1 MSKFNNERVK
11 GFLRAQ
17 GTKIVNGD
25 GEEII
30 LTGYGCGNWTNPEGF
45 MVGAPKDIELIG
57 GIFSPKYIPPR
68 RMDRRRTFDQT
79 IRELCGSD
87 YAASFWSKWHRNH
100 LGEADIKAMAEL
112 GLNSVRL
119 PLNADAFLYDEPGL
133 QWNEDSFQMLDDVID
148 WCEKYRIYA
157 IIDLHA
163 APGGQSAT
171 ACDGGYDNAPH
182 LFMDEESWDR
192 ALALWEKIAI
202 RYADRWIVGGY
213 DLLNEPVSL
222 PNHQQYVPKL
232 AQFYDE
238 AIAII
243 RKHDKKH
250 MFTLEGPKF
259 SRSNEI
265 FNRQYDPGYNNWCIH
280 VHIYGHSPEKKE
292 LYWYILKGMEL
303 NVPVWIGEG
312 GSYPAANAV
321 FYEIAADY
329 GIGYNLWCW
338 KTAMEIPGA
347 TGCVGY
353 YLPKD
358 WEAVRGFAS
367 GGPKPG
373 FEKSKAIFD
382 ELLENI
388 KYENCVHNKEN
399 IRITKRI
406 PELMLPAA
414 GYDNSP
420 GDGKSYCGTWEHGN
434 VLSYRL
440 SDRTKLV
447 LDPNV
452 EEPRPGFE
460 MYDDPNIQRPL
471 DPLKSLMLELA
482 PGEFAVYTVREVS
495 KTFKV
500 SIQARSISGAVIKV
514 SCCDGTSGE
523 FNIDSEDLT
532 WIETISITAGE
543 ERKIRVEAVSGVA
556 QLKILHIHE
565 EGIEG
570 ERKLIGFDRRRH

>member
-1 MSKFNNERVK
+1 MSKFNNELVK
-11 GFLRAQ
+11 GFLHAD

-25 GEEII
+25 GKEII
-30 LTGYGCGNWTNPEGF
+30 LCGYGCGNWTNPEGF
-45 MVGAPKDIELIG
+45 MVGAPPISLKD
-57 GIFSPKYIPPR
+57 GIFSPNYIPPR

-79 IRELCGSD
+79 IRELCGTE
-87 YAASFWSKWHRNH
+87 YAREFWPKWERNH

-119 PLNADAFLYDEPGL
+119 PLNAEAFLAEEPGL
-133 QWNEDSFQMLDDVID
+133 VWKESGFQMLDDVID

-171 ACDGGYDNAPH
+171 ACDGGLDNAPH
-182 LFMDEESWDR
+182 LFMDDESWDR
-192 ALALWEKIAI
+192 ALALWEKIAM

-232 AQFYDE
+232 AEFYDA
-238 AIAII
+238 AIAVI

-265 FNRQYDPGYNNWCIH
+265 FNRPYDPGYNNWCIH
-280 VHIYGHSPEKKE
+280 IHIYGANPCKQE

-312 GSYPAANAV
+312 GSYPVANAV
-321 FYEIAADY
+321 FFEIAADY

-338 KTAMEIPGA
+338 KTAMERPGQTSA
-347 TGCVGY
+347 VGY

-358 WEAVRGFAS
+358 WEAVRNYAA

-373 FEKSKAIFD
+373 YERSRAIFD
-382 ELLENI
+382 ELLENV

-406 PELMLPAA
+406 PELMLPAV
-414 GYDNSP
+414 GYDNLP
-420 GDGKSYCGTWEHGN
+420 GDGYSYCGSWDHGN
-434 VLSYRL
+434 VLNYRL

-447 LDPNV
+447 VAPGE
-452 EEPRPGFE
+452 EEPRPGFD

-471 DPLKSLMLELA
+471 DPLKTLMIELSA
-482 PGEFAVYTVREVS
+482 GEFAVYTVREVS
-495 KTFKV
+495 KLFKV
-500 SIQARSISGAVIKV
+500 SVQVMSKSGAEFEV
-514 SCCDGTSGE
+514 SCCDGTAATFHVMS
-523 FNIDSEDLT
+523 NDLI
-532 WIETISITAGE
+532 WMETIDIQPGE
-543 ERKIRVEAVSGVA
+543 ERKIKIRVISGVA
-556 QLKILHIHE
+556 QFKMLHIHE
-565 EGIEG
+565 PGFTG
-570 ERKLIGFDRRRH
+570 ERPNPFQFRRPH